1 MEKLK
6 SNKGISMADV
16 VIALLILII
25 LSGVI
30 GNILY
35 QIAYNNAALRMN
47 VIATDY
53 AVKIA
58 EYIDKIPYENVTNG
72 MQITEINGEQ
82 IIDKFNVSI
91 EVENYNNDDSTKED
105 IIKKVIITVNYNILK
120 ETKNYK
126 IQKLKIKEM

>member
-47 VIATDY
+47 AIATDY
-53 AVKIA
+53 AVKVA

>member
-47 VIATDY
+47 AIATDY
-53 AVKIA
+53 AVKVA
-58 EYIDKIPYENVTNG
+58 EYIDKIPYENVING

-91 EVENYNNDDSTKED
+91 EVENYNNNDSTKED

>member
-1 MEKLK
+1 MKKLK

-47 VIATDY
+47 AIATDY
-53 AVKIA
+53 AVKVA
-58 EYIDKIPYENVTNG
+58 EYIDKIPYENVTNE
-72 MQITEINGEQ
+72 MQITTINGEK

>member
-47 VIATDY
+47 AIATDY

-72 MQITEINGEQ
+72 MQITEINGEK

-105 IIKKVIITVNYNILK
+105 IIKKAIITVNYSILK

>member
-47 VIATDY
+47 AIATDY
-53 AVKIA
+53 AVKVA

-105 IIKKVIITVNYNILK
+105 IIKKAIITVNYSILK

>member
-47 VIATDY
+47 AIATDY
-53 AVKIA
+53 AVKVA
-58 EYIDKIPYENVTNG
+58 EYIDKIPYENVTNE

>member
-47 VIATDY
+47 AIATDY
-53 AVKIA
+53 AVKVA
-58 EYIDKIPYENVTNG
+58 EYIDKIPYENVTNE
-72 MQITEINGEQ
+72 MQITTINGEK

>member
-35 QIAYNNAALRMN
+35 QIAYNNAASRMN
-47 VIATDY
+47 AIATDY
-53 AVKIA
+53 AVKVA

>member
-47 VIATDY
+47 AIATDY

-105 IIKKVIITVNYNILK
+105 IIKKAIITVNYSILK

>member
-35 QIAYNNAALRMN
+35 QIAYNNAELRMN
-47 VIATDY
+47 AIATDY
-53 AVKIA
+53 AVKVA

-105 IIKKVIITVNYNILK
+105 IIKKAIITVNYSILK

>member
-1 MEKLK
+1 MKKLK

-47 VIATDY
+47 AIATDY
-53 AVKIA
+53 AVKVA
-58 EYIDKIPYENVTNG
+58 EYIDKIPYENVING

-91 EVENYNNDDSTKED
+91 EVENYNNNDSTKED

>member
-47 VIATDY
+47 AIATDY
-53 AVKIA
+53 AVKVA

-91 EVENYNNDDSTKED
+91 EVENYNNDDSNKED

>member
-16 VIALLILII
+16 IIAMLILII

-35 QIAYNNAALRMN
+35 QIAYDNTALRMN
-47 VIATDY
+47 AIATDY
-53 AVKIA
+53 AVKVA
-58 EYIDKIPYENVTNG
+58 EYIDKIPYENVTNE
-72 MQITEINGEQ
+72 MQITEINGET
-82 IIDKFNVSI
+82 IIDKFTVSV
-91 EVENYNNDDSTKED
+91 EVENYNQDDLAKED
-105 IIKKVIITVNYNILK
+105 IIKKVTITVNYNILK
-120 ETKNYK
+120 ETKTYK